1 MSQLIAAAPVFLRR
15 VLAHDA
21 TRKGLASAAAGVL
34 VAAVCEAV
42 WPTS

>member
-21 TRKGLASAAAGVL
+21 TRKGLASAVAGVL
-34 VAAVCEAV
+34 VAAVLEAV
-42 WPTS
+42 SPTS